1 MELNQLRI
9 FTAIAREGSIARA
22 AERVFLSQPAVS
34 AQLKA
39 LEEQLGLKLFE
50 RQPRGMDLTG
60 AGRHMLI
67 EADKLLKAADALL
80 NESRRLRGA
89 ELSGE
94 FKLGTISDPVML
106 RLGLLFSLM
115 LPAFPGLKPVLRQG
129 ISGHI
134 VERVAKGELHA
145 GYVIGAP
152 SDPRVT
158 ALRVAPV
165 TLRIVAPAAWR
176 AQVMQADWD
185 AMARLPWIA
194 TSEQCSF
201 RQIAAR
207 MMARHGVTPRSVVEM
222 DEESALIDLVRQG
235 IGLTLL
241 REDVALRAEVA
252 GELCIWP
259 PGTEIDGLYFVHP
272 AGGAHAQLCGALL
285 PLIRQ
290 VWQLPPDA
298 TASEPAS

>member
-50 RQPRGMDLTG
+50 RQPRGMGLTA
-60 AGRHMLI
+60 AGQQMLL
-67 EADKLLKAADALL
+67 EADKLLKAADTLL
-80 NESRRLRGA
+80 DASRRLRGA
-89 ELSGE
+89 ELRGE
-94 FKLGTISDPVML
+94 FRLGTISDPIML

-129 ISGHI
+129 VSGDI
-134 VERVAKGELHA
+134 IARVARGELHA

-152 SDPRVT
+152 ADARVT
-158 ALRVAPV
+158 ALRVSPV

-176 AQVMQADWD
+176 ERVTQADW
-185 AMARLPWIA
+185 AEMARLPWIA

-201 RQIAAR
+201 RPIAAR
-207 MMARHGVTPRSVVEM
+207 MMARHGVAPHSVVEM
-222 DEESALIDLVRQG
+222 DEESALLDLVRQG

-241 REDVALRAEVA
+241 REDVALKAEAA

-259 PGTEIDGLYFVHP
+259 PGKEIDGLYFVHP
-272 AGGAHAQLCGALL
+272 AGGEHALLCDALL
-285 PLIRQ
+285 PLIRE
-290 VWQLPPDA
+290 VWQLPTNTP
-298 TASEPAS
+298 